1 MTHPAE
7 RMLGIALPLFEHIEQ
22 HRKAAGPRLGRRG
35 RALLH
40 DRVRSILTRWLGE
53 QMSADAA
60 HRSGASVRLPP
71 ELLAQNL
78 AATFVLVLEWCIDHG
93 CTAAEADRLF
103 RSLVL
108 PAMGPAPAGEA
119 ADTSMT
125 PSRRGGSS
133 GAPQ

>member
-53 QMSADAA
+53 QMSAHAA
-60 HRSGASVRLPP
+60 DRSGASVRLPP

-78 AATFVLVLEWCIDHG
+78 AATFVLVLEWCIDRG

-108 PAMGPAPAGEA
+108 PAMGPAPAGA
-119 ADTSMT
+119 SDTSRT
-125 PSRRGGSS
+125 PSPRGGSS
-133 GAPQ
+133 GAAR